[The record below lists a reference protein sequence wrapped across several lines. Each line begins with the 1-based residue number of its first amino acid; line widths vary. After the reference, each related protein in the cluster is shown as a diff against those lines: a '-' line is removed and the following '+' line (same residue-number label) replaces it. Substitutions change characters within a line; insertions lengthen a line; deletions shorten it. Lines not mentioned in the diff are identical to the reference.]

1 MCARSD
7 SVSGPGKE
15 PTSSL
20 ETAIPASPGQTV
32 HQGGDH
38 HTGYEESSESED
50 MAEVLIFK
58 KIY

>member
-38 HTGYEESSESED
+38 HTGYEEGSESED
-50 MAEVLIFK
+50 MAEVLIF
-58 KIY
+58 